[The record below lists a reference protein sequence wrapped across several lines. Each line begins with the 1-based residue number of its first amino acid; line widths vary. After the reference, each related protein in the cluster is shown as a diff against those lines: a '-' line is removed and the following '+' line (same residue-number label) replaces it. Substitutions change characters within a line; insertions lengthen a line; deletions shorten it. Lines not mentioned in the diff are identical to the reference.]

1 MGAVL
6 VQFRSIVRGLDP
18 KDIGDAETYVF
29 PDPST
34 ERPTL
39 VLTAGGFDGQNT
51 KSHIERTGDV
61 VALGRYFISNPDLPY
76 RIKHDIPLTK
86 YNRETFYTHGG
97 EGLID
102 YPFADE
108 QKAEKEEVAGDQP

>member
-1 MGAVL
+1 M
-6 VQFRSIVRGLDP
+6 QFRSIVRGLDP